1 MLSADRLIA
10 IFGPTAI
17 GKTDIAI
24 ALAALLRAD
33 GRTPVAVSADA
44 LQIYRGLEV
53 LTGAAD
59 GQQRRLLEH
68 RLLSFVDISE
78 SFSAG
83 RYAELAHREI
93 DELLDAGQLPIVVG
107 GTGLYLRAALADLS
121 LAPPPP
127 PELRARW
134 QAELQAQGPRALHEV
149 LAQRAPEQAATIAP
163 TDAQRIVR
171 ALELDELG
179 ALPPPRG
186 ADSELW
192 TQAMRRPTLLVGLT
206 MGRDELRDRIDERV
220 DAMLAAGVE
229 AEVRAA
235 AAAGAGES
243 ARKALGFR
251 ELLAG
256 DTEAM
261 KRRTHAYARR
271 QLTWMRKLAG
281 VWTIDISGRDA
292 ASVAAEIHAH
302 WAG

>member
-1 MLSADRLIA
+1 MSADRLIA

-24 ALAALLRAD
+24 ALAERLRAD
-33 GRTPVAVSADA
+33 GRTGVAVSADA
-44 LQIYRGLEV
+44 LQIYRGLGV

-59 GQQRRLLEH
+59 VGQQRLLEH
-68 RLLSFVDISE
+68 RLLSFVDVSE

-93 DELLDAGQLPIVVG
+93 DALLAAGQVPIVVG

-134 QAELQAQGPRALHEV
+134 RAELQAQGPRALHE
-149 LAQRAPEQAATIAP
+149 LLTERAPEHAATIAP

-171 ALELDELG
+171 ALELYELG

-192 TQAMRRPTLLVGLT
+192 TEAMRRPTLLVGLT
-206 MGRDELRDRIDERV
+206 MGRNELRARIDERV

-235 AAAGAGES
+235 VAAGAGES

-281 VWTIDISGRDA
+281 VWTVDISGRDA
-292 ASVAAEIHAH
+292 ASVATEIHDR